1 MNRNLETGVLINWTT
16 GTQDTRYAIAAKY
29 CVDKDTTLRVSK
41 IQSEAPIQMLVKFF
55 YTLLDFLDTT
65 VGFVYFSTWQVPGTC
80 KHV

>member
-41 IQSEAPIQMLVKFF
+41 IPSEALLRVRVNFF

-65 VGFVYFSTWQVPGTC
+65 VRFVYFSRW
-80 KHV
+80 